1 VRALGPTI
9 ATGNFS
15 DAWLYLIAPTAGA
28 IIAAIVH
35 TGLVRLA
42 QSGRWRLKPAAF
54 PGRPPNEA
62 LAKLTK
68 ECSKGLSNF

>member
-1 VRALGPTI
+1 LPWAGPSQARAFNPVRALGPTI

-42 QSGRWRLKPAAF
+42 QERTVASEAGSVPRTPA
-54 PGRPPNEA
+54 E
-62 LAKLTK
+62 
-68 ECSKGLSNF
+68 